1 MHKLS
6 GGGGRGA
13 SRYYLAQVAQGAE
26 DYYAGHGER
35 PGLWMGSAAPMLG
48 LDGEVR
54 GEDFVGVLEG
64 AGVRV
69 MRSNSVP
76 GYDLTFRAPKSVSVV
91 WAIAPPEIRAQIRA
105 GHATAVGEAMKYM
118 EAEACCTRRGINGV
132 IRVQGSG
139 FVAAAFTHR
148 TSRAAD
154 PLLHT
159 HVVVANLAQG
169 PDGRW
174 TALDGRYLYRNL
186 KAGGTVYQAALRREL
201 TERLGVAWTPVEN
214 GVADIE
220 GVPRNVIE
228 HFSRRREQIREHMA
242 DRGVHSA
249 AAAEIAALETRRAKQ
264 DVNVERL
271 REEWVARATEHGLTV
286 ETLERIIGRE
296 RPHGLEVP
304 ARAMMRELTAQASTF
319 GRAEIIRALADRAP
333 TGARVVELQALADR
347 VLRDPEIV
355 RLKEGLAQA
364 GVTEPRFTTRE
375 LLGIERGLVERSLG
389 RRYERVARANPRAV
403 FELIDQHPTLS
414 DEQKRVARSLCSRS
428 GGVVVVRAAA
438 GTGKTYTLDA
448 AREAWQRSGVRVV
461 GAALSARAALELQDT
476 AGIASVTVAAARE
489 RLERGHELAPRSVL
503 VIDEAAMVGTRDLA
517 ALAAAADRAHAKL
530 VLVGDDR
537 QLPEIHAGGAFSALG
552 RELHALE
559 LTEVRRQREPWD
571 RAALDDLRAGRI
583 EEWARAY
590 RDRGRITVGETAP
603 QTRAALVNDWANA
616 NGTCDATMLAPRRA
630 DVRDLNE
637 RARHLLQ
644 HQRRLGPDQLAVGDR
659 GYAVGD
665 RVIGTRN
672 DRDRGI
678 LNGQRGTIRS
688 IDAGQRSLTVEL
700 DGGKR
705 IRLDAG
711 YLEPGHLDHGYA
723 LTAHRAQGMTVDR
736 AFVLGSEELYRE
748 WGYTAMSRHRDEA
761 RFYLT
766 RGDIEHEL
774 DLSPSRDP
782 IIDGI
787 ERLMGRSRAKELA
800 MEGLPDATREELER
814 ERRQLGEHF
823 ERDPAPR
830 RRSDH
835 LAEELD
841 RAQQALSREVERRT
855 RLQECR
861 DRLSIFRRRD
871 RAALGDQLGRADDLI
886 ERLSGRVDD
895 ARQRHEGARAREVGW
910 LGEHGEEAS
919 RFVAVDRELNAR
931 DRIERTVERGIRRAV
946 RPADPPE
953 HALDIHRPDM
963 GIDIDLW

>member
-1 MHKLS
+1 M
-6 GGGGRGA
+6 
-13 SRYYLAQVAQGAE
+13 
-26 DYYAGHGER
+26 
-35 PGLWMGSAAPMLG
+35 P
-48 LDGEVR
+48 
-54 GEDFVGVLEG
+54 
-64 AGVRV
+64 
-69 MRSNSVP
+69 
-76 GYDLTFRAPKSVSVV
+76 
-91 WAIAPPEIRAQIRA
+91 
-105 GHATAVGEAMKYM
+105 
-118 EAEACCTRRGINGV
+118 
-132 IRVQGSG
+132 
-139 FVAAAFTHR
+139 
-148 TSRAAD
+148 
-154 PLLHT
+154 
-159 HVVVANLAQG
+159 
-169 PDGRW
+169 
-174 TALDGRYLYRNL
+174 
-186 KAGGTVYQAALRREL
+186 
-201 TERLGVAWTPVEN
+201 
-214 GVADIE
+214 
-220 GVPRNVIE
+220 
-228 HFSRRREQIREHMA
+228 
-242 DRGVHSA
+242 
-249 AAAEIAALETRRAKQ
+249 
-264 DVNVERL
+264 
-271 REEWVARATEHGLTV
+271 
-286 ETLERIIGRE
+286 
-296 RPHGLEVP
+296 
-304 ARAMMRELTAQASTF
+304 
-319 GRAEIIRALADRAP
+319 
-333 TGARVVELQALADR
+333 
-347 VLRDPEIV
+347 
-355 RLKEGLAQA
+355 
-364 GVTEPRFTTRE
+364 
-375 LLGIERGLVERSLG
+375 
-389 RRYERVARANPRAV
+389 
-403 FELIDQHPTLS
+403 
-414 DEQKRVARSLCSRS
+414 
-428 GGVVVVRAAA
+428 
-438 GTGKTYTLDA
+438 
-448 AREAWQRSGVRVV
+448 
-461 GAALSARAALELQDT
+461 
-476 AGIASVTVAAARE
+476 
-489 RLERGHELAPRSVL
+489 
-503 VIDEAAMVGTRDLA
+503 DLA

-537 QLPEIHAGGAFSALG
+537 QLPEIHAGGAFRALG

-583 EEWARAY
+583 EAWARAY
-590 RDRGRITVGETAP
+590 RDRGRITVGETVP
-603 QTRAALVNDWANA
+603 QTRAALVNDWANT

-644 HQRRLGPDQLAVGDR
+644 HQRRLGPDQLDVGDR

-678 LNGQRGTIRS
+678 LNGQRGIIRS

-736 AFVLGSEELYRE
+736 TFVLGSEELYRE

-761 RFYLT
+761 RFYVT

-782 IIDGI
+782 VVDGI

-841 RAQQALSREVERRT
+841 RAQQALSRDVERKT
-855 RLQECR
+855 RLQESR

-895 ARQRHEGARAREVGW
+895 ARQRHEDARELEVGW

-919 RFVAVDRELNAR
+919 RLVAVDRELNAR

-946 RPADPPE
+946 RPAEPAE
-953 HALDIHRPDM
+953 HAIDIHGPDM